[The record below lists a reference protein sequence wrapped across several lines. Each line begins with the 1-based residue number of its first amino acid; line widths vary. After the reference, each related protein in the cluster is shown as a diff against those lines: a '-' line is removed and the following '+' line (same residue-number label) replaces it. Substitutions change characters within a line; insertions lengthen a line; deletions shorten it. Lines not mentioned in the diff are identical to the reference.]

1 MNKRDYY
8 ECMNEKKKK
17 SINIYFIIILLNMNK
32 RMN

>member
-8 ECMNEKKKK
+8 ECMNKKKKK